1 MASWNVST
9 GGLSDR
15 SNLSRSN
22 SSEMGCIPWGGQASV
37 PRRDGCCHSHDG
49 YRRAGRPR
57 CMITDY
63 DYIRYLL
70 RGAVAPTGETVSSS
84 SVIDRTPMGETTFVP
99 RDGYNYFLY
108 DLR

>member
-1 MASWNVST
+1 
-9 GGLSDR
+9 
-15 SNLSRSN
+15 
-22 SSEMGCIPWGGQASV
+22 
-37 PRRDGCCHSHDG
+37 
-49 YRRAGRPR
+49 
-57 CMITDY
+57 MITDY